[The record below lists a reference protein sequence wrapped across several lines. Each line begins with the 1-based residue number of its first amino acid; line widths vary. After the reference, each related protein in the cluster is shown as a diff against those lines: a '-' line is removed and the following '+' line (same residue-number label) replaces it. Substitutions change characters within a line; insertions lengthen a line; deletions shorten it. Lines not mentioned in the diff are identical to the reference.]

1 MRLPNF
7 IKDVATLAGGK
18 ALAFTISMLTMPV
31 ISRLFRPEVYG
42 VSALYVSILAVLTTI
57 GTSSFPQAII
67 LPKKEKVAAELFLL
81 SMLSLMLWATTL
93 WLALAVV
100 WFQLGNPYPA
110 MGIWLWCLPVA
121 AILLGLLQASE
132 NWLTRT
138 RRFKVS
144 AAGDFSQTA
153 LTSGSRIA
161 CGFYYGS
168 HLWPLIGGYL
178 LGLTGRLLIY
188 TKIYP
193 SVIIN
198 LKGVS
203 LKNLRSTA
211 REFKRFPRFNMP
223 AALSFSLNAQLPV
236 LVIGYLFTTRDTGH
250 YAMVQGL
257 LVTTTMMLG
266 ESVRR
271 VYLHRVTQSVFTAE
285 HLRADY
291 RKMLLMMAALAVLPA
306 AILMVYG
313 EGLFTLL
320 LGDEW
325 ADAGRYAT
333 VLTPWFVMQWLSMPA
348 AALVIRLKK
357 QRFWFWIQ
365 QALLWCQ
372 LAGMIAAYMKIGTVT
387 SVLLGYVLARVSLL
401 LFLILYVYIMIQE
414 VNLSEKRRIEGL

>member
-168 HLWPLIGGYL
+168 
-178 LGLTGRLLIY
+178 
-188 TKIYP
+188 
-193 SVIIN
+193 N
-198 LKGVS
+198 
-203 LKNLRSTA
+203 
-211 REFKRFPRFNMP
+211 
-223 AALSFSLNAQLPV
+223 
-236 LVIGYLFTTRDTGH
+236 
-250 YAMVQGL
+250 
-257 LVTTTMMLG
+257 
-266 ESVRR
+266 
-271 VYLHRVTQSVFTAE
+271 
-285 HLRADY
+285 
-291 RKMLLMMAALAVLPA
+291 MLL
-306 AILMVYG
+306 
-313 EGLFTLL
+313 
-320 LGDEW
+320 
-325 ADAGRYAT
+325 
-333 VLTPWFVMQWLSMPA
+333 WF
-348 AALVIRLKK
+348 R
-357 QRFWFWIQ
+357 
-365 QALLWCQ
+365 
-372 LAGMIAAYMKIGTVT
+372 
-387 SVLLGYVLARVSLL
+387 
-401 LFLILYVYIMIQE
+401 
-414 VNLSEKRRIEGL
+414 